1 MLFRGRG
8 APGRGWAEES
18 EAPVTSGRD
27 RDLPGASPSVPPRDG
42 ERVCRG
48 RPAADALLLGGAVS
62 GFLALLLRPPA
73 GAAAVPVL
81 LGVGALGLLAPVP
94 TIHRSQRVPWLWW
107 GVVTLLGSGAF
118 GGARLLHPP
127 PPIPVAPQGI
137 LALILAAWADEVFF
151 RRFLYGWLAVRGA
164 APAVV
169 GSAVLFAA
177 VHLPAYGPAALP
189 VDLAAGLLLGW
200 QRWAAGTWTAP
211 AATHALANL
220 LQLR

>member
-62 GFLALLLRPPA
+62 G
-73 GAAAVPVL
+73 
-81 LGVGALGLLAPVP
+81 
-94 TIHRSQRVPWLWW
+94 
-107 GVVTLLGSGAF
+107 
-118 GGARLLHPP
+118 
-127 PPIPVAPQGI
+127 I
-137 LALILAAWADEVFF
+137 LALILAAGAEEVFF

>member
-1 MLFRGRG
+1 M
-8 APGRGWAEES
+8 
-18 EAPVTSGRD
+18 PVTSGRD
-27 RDLPGASPSVPPRDG
+27 RDLPGASPPVPPQDG
-42 ERVCRG
+42 ERLCRG
-48 RPAADALLLGGAVS
+48 RPATDALLLGGAV
-62 GFLALLLRPPA
+62 GGLLALLLRPPA
-73 GAAAVPVL
+73 GAVSVL
-81 LGVGALGLLAPVP
+81 LAVGALGLLAPVP
-94 TIHRSQRVPWLWW
+94 TIHRSERVPWLWW
-107 GVVTLLGSGAF
+107 AVVTLLGSSAF
-118 GGARLLHPP
+118 GGARILHPP
-127 PPIPVAPQGI
+127 PPIPVAPQGV
-137 LALILAAWADEVFF
+137 LALILAAGAEEAFF

-189 VDLAAGLLLGW
+189 VDLMAGLLLGW